1 MEYVASSVNE
11 SGDEADEADERKI
24 TLMVSEALESL
35 DGVKNKMNMMLNDL
49 IGSVEKLKLKTLRQT
64 NITSFLKK
72 WNCKDMIQRT
82 LLQEKCVKVYKK
94 TGLKRLT
101 LW

>member
-11 SGDEADEADERKI
+11 SGDEADEPDERKI

-35 DGVKNKMNMMLNDL
+35 DGVKDKMNMMLNDL
-49 IGSVEKLKLKTLRQT
+49 IGRVEKLKLKTLRQT

-72 WNCKDMIQRT
+72 LNCKDMIQRT

-94 TGLKRLT
+94 AGLKRRT
-101 LW
+101 L